1 MKEQDKTA
9 EEVSEVD
16 IRSQPYRVQGNDRK
30 DVQRTWEKIQ

>member
-9 EEVSEVD
+9 EEVNEVD

-30 DVQRTWEKIQ
+30 DVQRTWEKI